1 MRLFGSDGV
10 AVIINNQLMIP
21 EGRYHCPVHE
31 CEERNKDGIDVQL
44 GYGKKALAFSLLRL
58 HYRVRVG
65 EEI

>member
-1 MRLFGSDGV
+1 
-10 AVIINNQLMIP
+10 MIP

-31 CEERNKDGIDVQL
+31 CEVSNKVSIDVQF